1 MSASLAT
8 ALLTKLMLSNHLDGA
23 DVQAIQR
30 LPIRTQDVKAR
41 HVIVADGDRST
52 ECSLLVE
59 GFAFRSKTTP
69 DGERQTVSM
78 HIPGEI
84 PDLQSLHLNV
94 MDHDLI
100 ALTPCV
106 IGFISHGS
114 LKALNIERPNIA
126 AALWRT
132 TLIDAAILREWIV
145 NVGRRS
151 ATARTAHLLL
161 ALHHRLRAIGMAQDG
176 EFGLPVTQTDLADC
190 LGLSAVHVNRVL
202 QLLRAEGLLT
212 VSRLP
217 SGRRRARSEFHLLQ
231 QEKLEELAGFD
242 PAYLHQQP
250 ES

>member
-1 MSASLAT
+1 MSANLAT
-8 ALLTKLMLSNHLDGA
+8 ALLTKLTLSNRLDGA

-30 LPIRTQDVKAR
+30 LPIRIRDVKAR
-41 HVIVADGDRST
+41 HVIVADGARST
-52 ECSLLVE
+52 ECSLLAE

-69 DGERQTVSM
+69 DGKRQTVSM

-84 PDLQSLHLNV
+84 PDLQSMHLNV
-94 MDHDLI
+94 MDYDLI

-106 IGFISHGS
+106 IGFISHRS

-126 AALWRT
+126 AALWRE
-132 TLIDAAILREWIV
+132 TLMDAARLREWIV

-151 ATARTAHLLL
+151 AMARTAHLLL

-176 EFGLPVTQTDLADC
+176 EFGLPVAQTDLADC

-212 VSRLP
+212 VSR
-217 SGRRRARSEFHLLQ
+217 SEYHLLQ

-250 ES
+250 GS

>member
-1 MSASLAT
+1 MSANLAT
-8 ALLTKLMLSNHLDGA
+8 ALLTKLTLSNHLDGA

-30 LPIRTQDVKAR
+30 LPIRIRDVKAR

-52 ECSLLVE
+52 ECGLLAE

-94 MDHDLI
+94 MDYDLI

-106 IGFISHGS
+106 IGFISHRS

-126 AALWRT
+126 AALWRE
-132 TLIDAAILREWIV
+132 TLMDAARLREWIV

-212 VSRLP
+212 VSR
-217 SGRRRARSEFHLLQ
+217 SEFHLLQ

-250 ES
+250 QS

>member
-1 MSASLAT
+1 MSANLAT
-8 ALLTKLMLSNHLDGA
+8 ALLTKLALSNHLDGA

-30 LPIRTQDVKAR
+30 LPIRTREVKAR

-52 ECSLLVE
+52 ECSLLAE

-126 AALWRT
+126 AALWRE
-132 TLIDAAILREWIV
+132 TLIDAARLREWIV

-202 QLLRAEGLLT
+202 QLLRAQGLLT
-212 VSRLP
+212 VS
-217 SGRRRARSEFHLLQ
+217 RSEFHLLQ

-250 ES
+250 EC

>member
-1 MSASLAT
+1 MSANPAT
-8 ALLTKLMLSNHLDGA
+8 ALLTKLMLSNHLDAA
-23 DVQAIQR
+23 DVQAIRR
-30 LPIRTQDVKAR
+30 LPIRTRDVKAR

-52 ECSLLVE
+52 ECSLLAE
-59 GFAFRSKTTP
+59 GFAFRSKATP

-84 PDLQSLHLNV
+84 PDLRSLHLNV
-94 MDHDLI
+94 MDYDLI

-106 IGFISHGS
+106 IGFISHDS

-126 AALWRT
+126 AALWRE
-132 TLIDAAILREWIV
+132 TLIDAARLREWIV

-176 EFGLPVTQTDLADC
+176 EFGLPVTQNHLADC

-212 VSRLP
+212 VSR
-217 SGRRRARSEFHLLQ
+217 SEYHLLQ

-242 PAYLHQQP
+242 PAYLQQQP
-250 ES
+250 GS

>member
-1 MSASLAT
+1 MSANLAT
-8 ALLTKLMLSNHLDGA
+8 ALLTKLTLSNRLDGA

-30 LPIRTQDVKAR
+30 LPIRIRDVKAR
-41 HVIVADGDRST
+41 HVIVADGARST
-52 ECSLLVE
+52 ECSLLAE

-69 DGERQTVSM
+69 DGKRQTVSM

-94 MDHDLI
+94 MDYDLI

-106 IGFISHGS
+106 IGFISHRS

-126 AALWRT
+126 AALWRE
-132 TLIDAAILREWIV
+132 TLMDAARLREWIV

-151 ATARTAHLLL
+151 AMARTAHLLL

-176 EFGLPVTQTDLADC
+176 EFGLPVAQTDLADC

-212 VSRLP
+212 VSR
-217 SGRRRARSEFHLLQ
+217 SEYHLLQ

-250 ES
+250 GS

>member
-106 IGFISHGS
+106 IGFISH
-114 LKALNIERPNIA
+114 
-126 AALWRT
+126 
-132 TLIDAAILREWIV
+132 
-145 NVGRRS
+145 
-151 ATARTAHLLL
+151 
-161 ALHHRLRAIGMAQDG
+161 
-176 EFGLPVTQTDLADC
+176 
-190 LGLSAVHVNRVL
+190 
-202 QLLRAEGLLT
+202 
-212 VSRLP
+212 
-217 SGRRRARSEFHLLQ
+217 
-231 QEKLEELAGFD
+231 
-242 PAYLHQQP
+242 
-250 ES
+250 

>member
-1 MSASLAT
+1 MSANLAT
-8 ALLTKLMLSNHLDGA
+8 ALLTKLTLSNHLDGA

-30 LPIRTQDVKAR
+30 LPIRTRDVKAR

-52 ECSLLVE
+52 ECSLLAE

-106 IGFISHGS
+106 IGFISHGA
-114 LKALNIERPNIA
+114 LKALNVERPNIA
-126 AALWRT
+126 AALWRE
-132 TLIDAAILREWIV
+132 TLMDAARLREWIV

-176 EFGLPVTQTDLADC
+176 EFGLPVAQTDLADC

-212 VSRLP
+212 VSR
-217 SGRRRARSEFHLLQ
+217 SEFHLLQ

-250 ES
+250 QS